1 METIENKEQ
10 QGRVEIRLT
19 ENHHREAAHI
29 AFERLR
35 MMDGVEP
42 DTTPILLPQEHPME
56 TIFHGNVLPDT
67 HVSPTKGVSSYEKA
81 LLEMGSYEE
90 VFELR
95 RRRHCDLEGVL
106 RGDILRE
113 EDSQI
118 AFILSRCTRSLQV
131 LVDTIYNLPQDMIEL
146 QLCKLYDHERLE
158 YRLRPAVRGEQHG
171 RDVEAVFE
179 IEERMRIRHMFS
191 ENLTFQRLYTRF
203 NDVLA
208 SIIAFSKAQAI
219 IRLGLDSQSGIENT
233 YFDKWMK
240 YAAIFARKRRINVGL
255 RRIVQQVRKSLLRDY
270 SQKWNGPRQRIQFEG
285 QQEECFVEEREL
297 RQELVLNE
305 EEVRDR
311 SIFEAMEKTEFQ
323 ALFDEHFDEFEPL
336 SRERKQ
342 SASAELEMLN
352 AARHAKWRL
361 LCLYKHMV
369 RVQGESKATFLA
381 QLTMQY
387 TVNRRLMCWRH
398 WAERTAMVRSLI
410 REHRT
415 TTLQLRE
422 ETQRHALILHQTHL
436 RQRLLTKARSR
447 PVLMQE
453 VQDNEERAHLLRIRH
468 RFVAWLYFISQNNPQ
483 AESAILQ
490 SETLRRMKLRYFTKF
505 VRFRKR
511 RRDASAAL
519 VVRWRKAANLISMQ
533 VDEFQHR
540 IALEARQELIPLQHI
555 LIHRRKADLLNKQL
569 PEFTLHLM
577 RQRLHTL
584 AAFRVQQQHRQYALS
599 TTLATSTRL
608 VVERYT
614 TQWQLF
620 STPPTAVATMMREA
634 EEEDDLFTKLTVKYR
649 ADTAYLV
656 AEEKYQQATALL
668 TITNTR
674 LRMYAYYRFV
684 GLVVRRKLA
693 RSKKGVAIAMAE
705 QLEKVNVAVRYLHR
719 WKKVCARKRLGL
731 TVAEKGMA
739 CSMDLLRRYF
749 ANFRPPSVRRSKVC
763 RAKKNLIAAREAA
776 ENTATLAPAHATGVA
791 AGELAHV
798 VLPLRRRARLLPP
811 L

>member
-1 METIENKEQ
+1 
-10 QGRVEIRLT
+10 
-19 ENHHREAAHI
+19 
-29 AFERLR
+29 
-35 MMDGVEP
+35 
-42 DTTPILLPQEHPME
+42 
-56 TIFHGNVLPDT
+56 
-67 HVSPTKGVSSYEKA
+67 
-81 LLEMGSYEE
+81 
-90 VFELR
+90 
-95 RRRHCDLEGVL
+95 
-106 RGDILRE
+106 
-113 EDSQI
+113 
-118 AFILSRCTRSLQV
+118 
-131 LVDTIYNLPQDMIEL
+131 
-146 QLCKLYDHERLE
+146 
-158 YRLRPAVRGEQHG
+158 
-171 RDVEAVFE
+171 
-179 IEERMRIRHMFS
+179 MFS

-219 IRLGLDSQSGIENT
+219 IRLGLDSQAGIEST
-233 YFDKWMK
+233 YFEKWKK
-240 YAAIFARKRRINVGL
+240 YAAIFSRKRRINVGL
-255 RRIVQQVRKSLLRDY
+255 RRILQQVRKALLREY
-270 SQKWNGPRQRIQFEG
+270 SHKWNGPRQRSQFEG
-285 QQEECFVEEREL
+285 QQVECFVEEKEL
-297 RQELVLNE
+297 RQELILNE

-369 RVQGESKATFLA
+369 RVQGESKATFLF
-381 QLTMQY
+381 QLTRQY
-387 TVNRRLMCWRH
+387 TVNRRLMCWMH
-398 WAERTAMVRSLI
+398 WAERTSMVRRLI

-436 RQRLLTKARSR
+436 RQRLITKARCK

-453 VQDNEERAHLLRIRH
+453 VMDNQERAHLQRMRQ
-468 RFVAWLYFISQNNPQ
+468 RYVAWLYFISQNNPH

-519 VVRWRKAANLISMQ
+519 IVRWGKAANLISVQ
-533 VDEFQHR
+533 VEEFQKR
-540 IALEARQELIPLQHI
+540 VALEARQELTPLQHI
-555 LIHRRKADLLNKQL
+555 LIHRRKTDVPNKQL
-569 PEFTLHLM
+569 PQFTLHLM
-577 RQRLHTL
+577 RQRLRTL

-608 VVERYT
+608 VVSKYIIL
-614 TQWQLF
+614 WQLY
-620 STPPTAVATMMREA
+620 STHPTAVATMMREA
-634 EEEDDLFTKLTVKYR
+634 KEEVDMFDKLSIKYR
-649 ADTAYLV
+649 ADTAELV
-656 AEEKYQQATALL
+656 AEEKYKQATTLL
-668 TITNTR
+668 TNTNTR

-684 GLVVRRKLA
+684 GLVARRKLA
-693 RSKKGVAIAMAE
+693 RSKRDFAIAMFE
-705 QLEKVNVAVRYLHR
+705 QLEKVNVALRYLHR
-719 WKKVCARKRLGL
+719 WKKVCARRRLGL
-731 TVAEKGMA
+731 AAAEKGMA
-739 CSMDLLRRYF
+739 CSIDLLRRYF

-776 ENTATLAPAHATGVA
+776 ENTAVLDPAHATGVA

-798 VLPLRRRARLLPP
+798 VLPLRRRTRLPP